1 MIYSTLEGG
10 QPTPRPGRTK
20 ELIGLVVS
28 CSKTSLAFSY
38 VEEAASEDGNP
49 LLNSVDLCYRVEHAK
64 PYALPVPSSLT

>member
-20 ELIGLVVS
+20 ELTGLVV
-28 CSKTSLAFSY
+28 SY

-49 LLNSVDLCYRVEHAK
+49 LLNSVDPCYRVEHAK